1 MRRFGYNFSSLQILG
16 KILQMLFF
24 LYREKRLNRFGY
36 GYQKITMKY
45 ALKKRFSVTGMKF
58 DVICW
63 PLCYIREEL
72 VCH

>member
-1 MRRFGYNFSSLQILG
+1 MRRFGCNFSSPQILG

-63 PLCYIREEL
+63 PYVISERN
-72 VCH
+72 

>member
-16 KILQMLFF
+16 KILQMHFF

-45 ALKKRFSVTGMKF
+45 ALKKRFSVTGM
-58 DVICW
+58 
-63 PLCYIREEL
+63 
-72 VCH
+72 

>member
-16 KILQMLFF
+16 KILQMHFF
-24 LYREKRLNRFGY
+24 LYREKRLNRLWLSEDHHE
-36 GYQKITMKY
+36 Y

-63 PLCYIREEL
+63 PYVISERN
-72 VCH
+72 